1 MKFCAVE
8 YDWWFSGMALS
19 AKIEFVDKIQ
29 NCVNW

>member
-1 MKFCAVE
+1 MKSCTVE

-29 NCVNW
+29 NW